1 MDSSIEMYKAWLWAE
16 DYTHKK
22 GVDYGETFS
31 LVLRFASIRL
41 IMTIIAKL
49 NLKLYQIDIEITFL
63 HGELDEEI
71 CMD

>member
-1 MDSSIEMYKAWLWAE
+1 
-16 DYTHKK
+16 
-22 GVDYGETFS
+22 
-31 LVLRFASIRL
+31 
-41 IMTIIAKL
+41 MTIIAKL